1 MNAEKKRLQ
10 ENYAQGRNWHVW
22 GPYLSERQ
30 WGTVRE
36 DYSSNGDAWGYF
48 THDHAR
54 SRAYRWGEDGIAGI
68 SDIKCNLCFS
78 MAFWNG
84 KDTILK
90 ERLFGLTGP
99 EGNHG
104 EDVKE
109 LYYYLDN
116 TPTHS
121 YMKYL
126 YKYAQHEFPYG
137 PLVNI
142 NHQRGLNHLEY
153 ELPDTGIF
161 NKKEYFDIFI
171 TYAKESP
178 TDICIKISVKNRSKD
193 PAKLWVLPTLL
204 FRNDWGFK
212 YVDKKPEIKLEQK
225 NENFGKVKAS
235 HPKLYDYFLYYESP
249 DHQLF
254 TENDTNA
261 RRLFGLENET
271 PFVKD
276 LFHEAVIKEDYSIP
290 ESRDFGTKFSP
301 LYRLELEGKSSRT
314 IKLRLT
320 KDPHLTDPLGPEFTS
335 IFDTRKREANEFYEP
350 FTDGLSEDDANILK
364 QALAGMLWT
373 KQYYNLNMEEWLAGD
388 PKQPSPEPWRKYGRN
403 SQWKN
408 LINEDIISMPDKWE
422 YPWYAAWDLAF
433 HCVPLALVD
442 PEFAKHQMVLILREW
457 YMSTKGQIP
466 AYEWSFSDVNPP
478 VQAWASYRLY
488 ELEKKMTGKGDIQFL
503 KKIFGKLVI
512 NFTWWV
518 NQKDKYDKNIFEGG
532 FLGLD
537 NIGIFDRSQS
547 MPGGGYLE
555 QADGTAWMALFSL
568 NMLQIALEIAKVD
581 HSYED
586 MATKFFEHFVYI
598 AESLNALNEDGK
610 SLWDE
615 IDGFFFDVLVRPN
628 NESVPLKT
636 RSLVGLMTIN
646 PAVKL
651 TKETLDALP
660 SFKDRL
666 VWFRNYR
673 KNKGKY
679 LVIETYAEGDDIML
693 ALVPK
698 NRMKILVNT
707 LIDENEFLSDY
718 GIRSLSKIHKK
729 PYNIMLDG
737 AIFGIKYDP
746 AESTSYMFGG
756 NSNWRGPIWMPMNYM
771 IIDAL
776 REYYKYYGEE
786 LQFEF
791 PKGSGVKKNLNEI
804 SLEIS
809 NRLVNLFRKD
819 ENGNRPV
826 NQSHKRLYKDK
837 KFSELVLFYE
847 YFHGDTGRGLGAS
860 HQTGWTG
867 IVANLLVELKE
878 HNYFAMAGAEE
889 KSN

>member
-1 MNAEKKRLQ
+1 MNAELNRLR
-10 ENYAQGRNWHVW
+10 ENYASGRQWHVW

-48 THDHAR
+48 THDQAR

-78 MAFWNG
+78 LAMWNG
-84 KDTILK
+84 KDSILK

-126 YKYAQHEFPYG
+126 YKYSQHEYPYG
-137 PLVNI
+137 GMVDI
-142 NHQRGLNHLEY
+142 NKKRGLNHLEY
-153 ELPDTGIF
+153 ELLDTGIF
-161 NKKEYFDIFI
+161 NKKEYFDVFI
-171 TYAKESP
+171 TYAKSSP
-178 TDICIKISVKNRSKD
+178 TDISIKISVKNRSKD
-193 PAKLWVLPTLL
+193 AAKLWLLPTML

-212 YVDKKPEIKLEQK
+212 YVDKKPEINLMPDGP
-225 NENFGKVKAS
+225 NFGKVAAS
-235 HPKLYDYFLYYESP
+235 HPKLYDYYLYFDTPEKK
-249 DHQLF
+249 LF

-261 RRLFGLENET
+261 QKLFGLPNES
-271 PFVKD
+271 PYVKD
-276 LFHEAVIKEDYSIP
+276 LFHTSVINDDYEAA
-290 ESRDFGTKFSP
+290 ESRNFGTKFSP
-301 LYRLELEGKSSRT
+301 LYCLDLEGKGSAT

-320 KDPHLTDPLGPEFTS
+320 QNGQLTDPLGQSYTELFE
-335 IFDTRKREANEFYEP
+335 TRKAESKAFYSR
-350 FTDGLSEDDANILK
+350 FTNGMPEDDANILT
-364 QALAGMLWT
+364 QALSGMLWT
-373 KQYYNLNMEEWLAGD
+373 KQYYHLNMEEWLTGD
-388 PKQPSPEPWRKYGRN
+388 PKQPTPEPWRKYGRN

-442 PEFAKHQMVLILREW
+442 PDFAKHQIVLILREW
-457 YMSTKGQIP
+457 YMSNKGQIP

-478 VQAWASYRLY
+478 VQAWASFKIF
-488 ELEKKMTGKGDIQFL
+488 ELDKKLTGKGDIQFL
-503 KKIFGKLVI
+503 KRIFGKLVI

-518 NQKDKYDKNIFEGG
+518 NQKDKHDNNIFEGG

-537 NIGIFDRSQS
+537 NIGIFDRSQA
-547 MPGGGYLE
+547 MPGGGYLD

-568 NMLQIALEIAKVD
+568 NMLQIALEIAKED
-581 HSYED
+581 SSYED
-586 MATKFFEHFVYI
+586 MATKYFEHFVHI
-598 AESLNALNEDGK
+598 AESLNSLKEDGK

-615 IDGFFFDVLVRPN
+615 IDGFFFDMLIRPN
-628 NESVPLKT
+628 NESIPLKT
-636 RSLVGLMTIN
+636 RSLVGLLTLS
-646 PAVKL
+646 PAVVL

-660 SFKDRL
+660 GFKDR
-666 VWFRNYR
+666 VNWFRNYR

-679 LVIETYAEGDDIML
+679 LVIENYTEGEDIML

-698 NRMKILVNT
+698 HRMQILVST
-707 LIDENEFLSDY
+707 LIDENEFLSDF
-718 GIRSLSKIHKK
+718 GIRSLSKVHKK
-729 PYNIMLDG
+729 PYNIMING
-737 AIFGIKYDP
+737 SVFGIKYDP

-756 NSNWRGPIWMPMNYM
+756 NSNWRGPIWMPMNYI
-771 IIDAL
+771 IIDSL
-776 REYYKYYGEE
+776 KEYYKYYGDSM
-786 LQFEF
+786 LFEF
-791 PKGSGVKKNLNEI
+791 PKGSNRKLNLNEI

-809 NRLVNLFRKD
+809 NRLVNMFRKD
-819 ENGNRPV
+819 EKGNRPI
-826 NQSHKRLYKDK
+826 NQSHKMIYKDK
-837 KFSELVLFYE
+837 KFSENILFYE

-867 IVANLLVELKE
+867 LVANLILDLKE
-878 HNYFAMAGAEE
+878 ENYFQVVSEE
-889 KSN
+889 ENSN